1 MYIGFDLKIKL
12 EDYII
17 ESSDEIEKW
26 KKIGQEYNAE
36 IKENADDVLK
46 KYVNGE
52 IVNGSALSAMAR
64 PFHKLPVLLQYL
76 TGCQSYNDGLTRF
89 LLSLHHG

>member
-36 IKENADDVLK
+36 IKKNADDV
-46 KYVNGE
+46 
-52 IVNGSALSAMAR
+52 
-64 PFHKLPVLLQYL
+64 
-76 TGCQSYNDGLTRF
+76 
-89 LLSLHHG
+89 

>member
-1 MYIGFDLKIKL
+1 M

-52 IVNGSALSAMAR
+52 IVNGSALSAEW
-64 PFHKLPVLLQYL
+64 FEIIKSDIFVSH
-76 TGCQSYNDGLTRF
+76 SHNDQELALILAGWLKDKF
-89 LLSLHHG
+89 DLNAI

>member
-36 IKENADDVLK
+36 IKKNAEENHLWK
-46 KYVNGE
+46 RC
-52 IVNGSALSAMAR
+52 SAKRHPRTPRQMKRIILSVKILR
-64 PFHKLPVLLQYL
+64 RLCLQW
-76 TGCQSYNDGLTRF
+76 
-89 LLSLHHG
+89 

>member
-26 KKIGQEYNAE
+26 KKIGQEYNCRKIAS
-36 IKENADDVLK
+36 NLV
-46 KYVNGE
+46 
-52 IVNGSALSAMAR
+52 
-64 PFHKLPVLLQYL
+64 
-76 TGCQSYNDGLTRF
+76 
-89 LLSLHHG
+89 

>member
-52 IVNGSALSAMAR
+52 IVNGSALSAEW
-64 PFHKLPVLLQYL
+64 FEIIKSDIFV
-76 TGCQSYNDGLTRF
+76 
-89 LLSLHHG
+89 SLKW